1 VTRVGLFVVFLALVG
16 LGAAGVGSLVGGGG
30 AAAAEPEA
38 MAMGELVEGLATS
51 AAGYTLETTQDAG
64 RIRLRILDEDGRPA
78 HDFDREG
85 GVLLHLIVARR
96 DLAAAPYLHLHPTLQ
111 RDGSWIAPLR
121 LRDAGLYRA
130 FADFEVDGRKIVLG
144 TDLAVPGW
152 TAAPRPLRMTSR
164 VQAGP
169 YAVTLAHDALRA
181 GEESSLRFTVAG
193 ATSFQTYVGA
203 RGHLVALHAGDL
215 AYTHVHPTGG
225 TGGDIVFD
233 ADFVRTGTYR
243 LFLQFKRD
251 GRVYTAPF
259 VVEVAR

>member
-1 VTRVGLFVVFLALVG
+1 VRRVALFAVFLALVG
-16 LGAAGVGSLVGGGG
+16 LGAAGVGSLVGGGT
-30 AAAAEPEA
+30 AAAEPAA
-38 MAMGELVEGLATS
+38 MEMGELTEGLATS
-51 AAGYTLETTQDAG
+51 AAGYTLETERTAG
-64 RIRLRILDEDGRPA
+64 RLRLRIRDEEGALA

-111 RDGSWIAPLR
+111 RDGSWVAPLQ
-121 LRDAGLYRA
+121 LRRSGLYRA
-130 FADFEVDGRKIVLG
+130 YADFEVDGRKVVLG
-144 TDLAVPGW
+144 ADVVVPGW
-152 TAAPRPLRMTSR
+152 TAAPRPLRVTSR
-164 VQAGP
+164 AQAGP
-169 YAVTLAHDALRA
+169 YPVTLAHGALRA
-181 GEESSLRFTVAG
+181 GEGSPLRFTVEG
-193 ATSFQTYVGA
+193 ADSFQTYVGA

-233 ADFVRTGTYR
+233 ADFVRAGTYR

-259 VVEVAR
+259 VVEVSR